1 MTEADYMAQNN
12 LLLKRTMPNYSF
24 DKFNIS
30 VMIKKEKDNEL
41 KSFINEIIKSLEKN
55 GKLNEVIKRNMVKK

>member
-1 MTEADYMAQNN
+1 MAQNN

>member
-1 MTEADYMAQNN
+1 LTEADYMAQNN